1 MKKRIYILSTVLLAA
16 SCSLFEMDNYDGP
29 DASVTGRIIDAKTGE
44 NVPLECKYG
53 NFFGGAYFGSPTEG
67 YFSVFEKGWDYEKA
81 QYWHIKYDGSYAN
94 SQIFSGTYRIEAAAN
109 NFYPVVKD
117 DVVFKKGDNTL
128 DWEVVP
134 YARVIDPKIEY
145 KNGKFVATFKCE
157 LGDATKANKIVDAK
171 LLCYPDA
178 FVGIYCNYCANDPGA
193 KLTDVVAD
201 GKTEYTLTIDPTLP
215 ENGTEFKY
223 EGKYHYFR
231 IAVCAEGQGY
241 NTGRHYNYC
250 QTVKI
255 KL

>member
-1 MKKRIYILSTVLLAA
+1 MKKIIYILSTVLLAA

-145 KNGKFVATFKCE
+145 KNAAGE
-157 LGDATKANKIVDAK
+157 G
-171 LLCYPDA
+171 A
-178 FVGIYCNYCANDPGA
+178 FVVGGEVKEEWYSASKKFIPYTDKRFIWPIPQND
-193 KLTDVVAD
+193 L
-201 GKTEYTLTIDPTLP
+201 LRNPTLAAQQ
-215 ENGTEFKY
+215 NAGW
-223 EGKYHYFR
+223 
-231 IAVCAEGQGY
+231 
-241 NTGRHYNYC
+241 
-250 QTVKI
+250 
-255 KL
+255 